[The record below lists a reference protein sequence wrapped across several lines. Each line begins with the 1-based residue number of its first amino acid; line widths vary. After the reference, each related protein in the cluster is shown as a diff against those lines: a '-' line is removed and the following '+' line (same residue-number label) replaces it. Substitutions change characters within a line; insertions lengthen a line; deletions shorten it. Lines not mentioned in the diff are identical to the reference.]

1 MCMRRISSPP
11 HFRSFL
17 SGAELSECG
26 TFSNLSPAPDTTGRT
41 ANTSTPK
48 MHSAREVVTS
58 GGRGMMVVMVL
69 LSALTV
75 LETSA
80 HSIDMGRCRTDVQ
93 GVSDFQQEAFAGKWY
108 VIELSSTSSK
118 CFTMDFKST
127 SGGYSVVD
135 SQLLWVGGIVDTDI
149 MVETDHVYITT
160 GNGQMTVRSRV
171 VSPFSD
177 PSVFVLDTDYTSYA
191 ALHEC
196 GNMVFLRRVEGAI
209 LSRTPTL
216 DPEIVSQL
224 REQLSATGV
233 NVERMDSMTT
243 ATALRTLTLF
253 CDPVIGLVLTREMPR
268 PKEELKGVKPGP
280 QEELKGVKPGPTIR
294 VQMLTPPRMSC
305 LSE

>member
-1 MCMRRISSPP
+1 
-11 HFRSFL
+11 
-17 SGAELSECG
+17 
-26 TFSNLSPAPDTTGRT
+26 
-41 ANTSTPK
+41 

-135 SQLLWVGGIVDTDI
+135 SQLLRVGGIVDTDI

-160 GNGQMTVRSRV
+160 GNGQMTVRV
-171 VSPFSD
+171 EVMVSPFSD

-224 REQLSATGV
+224 REQLSATGA
-233 NVERMDSMTT
+233 NVERMDSIDHSNCPEDPDLVVRPSDWFGADEGDAPTEGGAEGGEAGT
-243 ATALRTLTLF
+243 AGGAEGGEAGTNNQGTDVNPA
-253 CDPVIGLVLTREMPR
+253 EN
-268 PKEELKGVKPGP
+268 ELP
-280 QEELKGVKPGPTIR
+280 
-294 VQMLTPPRMSC
+294 
-305 LSE
+305 